1 MEEFFDINNLDNYK
15 GWLKKITQYFNY
27 EKVNPKKIWDFL
39 TEQLSYNEGDLYKLK
54 LSLLFLYTYFHDTD
68 GQYDELDKSTILEKI
83 NDFSYDDY
91 EMALSGIID
100 TPLFLMVEQDYEHYG
115 DGKVFS
121 ILTDDSEYVVYSE
134 DDIDEAYDEW
144 KESYMEDMDLNDLY
158 NVESYLDFDIDSSE
172 VQHHISEEVDYIL
185 EDKTDDE
192 ILEIANMVDE
202 KEDLERQIN
211 ELKKYKEDNK
221 TEKFNFIN
229 DIKLI
234 DSQIY
239 DLEIKND
246 EGEYDEKIENLELE
260 KEQIEELIIKI
271 DYDNVQVEDDLM
283 EAMNELD
290 NLIEYKAREIAEDIL
305 FDEVSNDIDDDPLY
319 YFNTRLGYDYS
330 DIVRYGYA
338 TFAYNDYKENMF
350 DDYDR
355 GNNMSSYDGI
365 EEEIEHNGKTYY
377 IHRIN

>member
-1 MEEFFDINNLDNYK
+1 MEEFFDIEKLDNYK

-39 TEQLSYNEGDLYKLK
+39 SEQLSFNGGEWYNLK

-83 NDFSYDDY
+83 NDFIYDDY
-91 EMALSGIID
+91 VMALSGILD
-100 TPLFLMVEQDYEHYG
+100 VPLFLMVEQDYGHYG
-115 DGKVFS
+115 YGKVFI

-144 KESYMEDMDLNDLY
+144 KESYMEDIDLNDLY
-158 NVESYLDFDIDSSE
+158 NIESYLDFDIDSSG
-172 VQHHISEEVDYIL
+172 VQNHISEEVDYIL

-211 ELKKYKEDNK
+211 KLKKYKEDNK

-283 EAMNELD
+283 DTMSELD
-290 NLIEYKAREIAEDIL
+290 DLIEYKAREIAEDIL
-305 FDEVSNDIDDDPLY
+305 FDDISNDIDDDPIY
-319 YFNTRLGYDYS
+319 YFFTRLGYDYS

-350 DDYDR
+350 DDDERGHNMNTYD
-355 GNNMSSYDGI
+355 SI

-377 IHRIN
+377 IHRLI

>member
-1 MEEFFDINNLDNYK
+1 MEEFFDINKLGVYK
-15 GWLKKITQYFNY
+15 KLLKKITQYFNY

-91 EMALSGIID
+91 EMALSGILD

-172 VQHHISEEVDYIL
+172 VQNHISAEVDYIL

-211 ELKKYKEDNK
+211 KLKKYKEDNK

-229 DIKLI
+229 DIKSI
-234 DSQIY
+234 DSQMY

-330 DIVRYGYA
+330 DMVRYGYA

-350 DDYDR
+350 DDDER
-355 GNNMSSYDGI
+355 GTNMSSYDGI

-377 IHRIN
+377 IHRLN

>member
-1 MEEFFDINNLDNYK
+1 MEEFFDINKLGVYK
-15 GWLKKITQYFNY
+15 KLLKKITQYFNY

-91 EMALSGIID
+91 EMALSGILD

-172 VQHHISEEVDYIL
+172 VQNHISAEVDYIL

-202 KEDLERQIN
+202 KKDLERQIKK
-211 ELKKYKEDNK
+211 LKKYKEDNK

-330 DIVRYGYA
+330 DMVRYGYA

-355 GNNMSSYDGI
+355 GNYMASYDGV

>member
-27 EKVNPKKIWDFL
+27 ERVNPKKIWDFL
-39 TEQLSYNEGDLYKLK
+39 SEQLSFNDGEWYNLK

-91 EMALSGIID
+91 EIALSGILDI
-100 TPLFLMVEQDYEHYG
+100 PLFLMVEQDYGHYG
-115 DGKVFS
+115 DGKVFI

-144 KESYMEDMDLNDLY
+144 KESYMEDMDLNDLH
-158 NVESYLDFDIDSSE
+158 NVESYLDFDIDSSI

-202 KEDLERQIN
+202 KKDLERQIKK
-211 ELKKYKEDNK
+211 LKKYKEDNK

-229 DIKLI
+229 DIKSI
-234 DSQIY
+234 DSQMY

-283 EAMNELD
+283 DAMGELD

-355 GNNMSSYDGI
+355 GNNMNSYDGL

>member
-1 MEEFFDINNLDNYK
+1 MEEFFDINKLGVYK
-15 GWLKKITQYFNY
+15 KLLKKITQYFNY

-100 TPLFLMVEQDYEHYG
+100 TPLFLMVEQDYGHYG
-115 DGKVFS
+115 DGKVFR

-172 VQHHISEEVDYIL
+172 VQNHISEEVDYIL

-202 KEDLERQIN
+202 KEDLERQII

-305 FDEVSNDIDDDPLY
+305 FDEVSNDIDYDPLY
-319 YFNTRLGYDYS
+319 YFNARLGYDYS

-338 TFAYNDYKENMF
+338 TFAENDYKENMF
-350 DDYDR
+350 DDYER
-355 GNNMSSYDGI
+355 GNNMSSYDGV

>member
-1 MEEFFDINNLDNYK
+1 MEEFVDINKLGVYK
-15 GWLKKITQYFNY
+15 KLLKKITQYFNY

-39 TEQLSYNEGDLYKLK
+39 TEQLSFNDGEWYNLK

-91 EMALSGIID
+91 EIALSGILDI
-100 TPLFLMVEQDYEHYG
+100 PLFLMVEQDYEHYG

-144 KESYMEDMDLNDLY
+144 KESYMEDMDLNDLH
-158 NVESYLDFDIDSSE
+158 NVESYLDFDIDSSI

-211 ELKKYKEDNK
+211 KLKKYKEDNK

-260 KEQIEELIIKI
+260 KEQIEGLIIKI
-271 DYDNVQVEDDLM
+271 DYDNAQVEDDL
-283 EAMNELD
+283 EDVMNELD

-355 GNNMSSYDGI
+355 GQNMSPYDGV

>member
-39 TEQLSYNEGDLYKLK
+39 SEQLSFNDGEWYNLK

-91 EMALSGIID
+91 EMALSGILDI
-100 TPLFLMVEQDYEHYG
+100 PLFLMVEQNYGHYG

-121 ILTDDSEYVVYSE
+121 VLTDDSEYVVYSE

-172 VQHHISEEVDYIL
+172 VQNHISEEVDYIL

-283 EAMNELD
+283 DTMNELD

-319 YFNTRLGYDYS
+319 YFNVRLGYDYS
-330 DIVRYGYA
+330 DMVRYGYA

-350 DDYDR
+350 YDGER
-355 GNNMSSYDGI
+355 GQNMSPYDGI

-377 IHRIN
+377 IHRLN

>member
-39 TEQLSYNEGDLYKLK
+39 SEQLSFNDGEWYNLK

-100 TPLFLMVEQDYEHYG
+100 TPLFLIVEQDYGHYG
-115 DGKVFS
+115 DGKVFR

-158 NVESYLDFDIDSSE
+158 NIESYLDFDIDSSE
-172 VQHHISEEVDYIL
+172 VQNHISEEVDYIL

-283 EAMNELD
+283 DTMNELD

-319 YFNTRLGYDYS
+319 YFNVRLGYDYS
-330 DIVRYGYA
+330 DMVRYGYA

-350 DDYDR
+350 YDGER
-355 GNNMSSYDGI
+355 GQNMSPYDGI

-377 IHRIN
+377 IHRLN

>member
-1 MEEFFDINNLDNYK
+1 MEEFFDIEKLDNYK

-39 TEQLSYNEGDLYKLK
+39 SEQLSFNGGEWYNLK

-83 NDFSYDDY
+83 NDFIYDDY
-91 EMALSGIID
+91 VMALSGILD
-100 TPLFLMVEQDYEHYG
+100 VPLFLMVEQDYGHYG
-115 DGKVFS
+115 DGKVFI

-144 KESYMEDMDLNDLY
+144 KESYMEDIDLNDLY
-158 NVESYLDFDIDSSE
+158 NIESYLDFDIDSSG
-172 VQHHISEEVDYIL
+172 VQNHISEEVDYIL

-192 ILEIANMVDE
+192 ILEIADMVDE
-202 KEDLERQIN
+202 KKDLERQIN

-283 EAMNELD
+283 DTMSELD
-290 NLIEYKAREIAEDIL
+290 DLIEYKAREIAEDIL
-305 FDEVSNDIDDDPLY
+305 FDDISNDIDDDPIY
-319 YFNTRLGYDYS
+319 YFFTRLGYDYS

-350 DDYDR
+350 DDDER
-355 GNNMSSYDGI
+355 GQNMSHDGI

-377 IHRIN
+377 IHRLN

>member
-1 MEEFFDINNLDNYK
+1 MEEFFDINKLGVYK
-15 GWLKKITQYFNY
+15 KLLKKITQYFNY

-91 EMALSGIID
+91 EMALSGILD

-172 VQHHISEEVDYIL
+172 VQNHISEEVDYIL

-202 KEDLERQIN
+202 KKDLERQIKK
-211 ELKKYKEDNK
+211 LKKYKEDNK

-319 YFNTRLGYDYS
+319 YFNVRLGYDYS
-330 DIVRYGYA
+330 DMVYYGYA
-338 TFAYNDYKENMF
+338 TFAENDYKENMF

-355 GNNMSSYDGI
+355 GNYMASYDGV

>member
-1 MEEFFDINNLDNYK
+1 MEEFFDINKLGVYK
-15 GWLKKITQYFNY
+15 KLLKKITQYFNY

-91 EMALSGIID
+91 EMALSGILD

-172 VQHHISEEVDYIL
+172 VQNHISEEVDYIL

-211 ELKKYKEDNK
+211 KLKKYKEDNK

-229 DIKLI
+229 DIKSI
-234 DSQIY
+234 DSQMY

-283 EAMNELD
+283 DTMNELD

-355 GNNMSSYDGI
+355 GNYMASYDGV

>member
-39 TEQLSYNEGDLYKLK
+39 SEQLSFNDGEWYNLK

-83 NDFSYDDY
+83 NDFIYDDY
-91 EMALSGIID
+91 VMALSGILD
-100 TPLFLMVEQDYEHYG
+100 VPLFLMVEQDYGHYG
-115 DGKVFS
+115 DGKVFI

-144 KESYMEDMDLNDLY
+144 KESYMEDIDLNDLY
-158 NVESYLDFDIDSSE
+158 NIESYLDFDIDSSG
-172 VQHHISEEVDYIL
+172 VQNHISEEVDYIL

-283 EAMNELD
+283 EAMGELD

-305 FDEVSNDIDDDPLY
+305 FDEVSNDIDVDPLY
-319 YFNTRLGYDYS
+319 YFNARLGYDYS
-330 DIVRYGYA
+330 DMVRYGYA

-350 DDYDR
+350 DDDER
-355 GNNMSSYDGI
+355 GHNMSPYDSI

-377 IHRIN
+377 IHRLI

>member
-1 MEEFFDINNLDNYK
+1 MEEFFDIEKLDNYK

-39 TEQLSYNEGDLYKLK
+39 SEQLSFNGGEWYNLK

-83 NDFSYDDY
+83 NDFIYDDY
-91 EMALSGIID
+91 VMALSGILD
-100 TPLFLMVEQDYEHYG
+100 VPLFLMVEQDYGHYG
-115 DGKVFS
+115 YGKVFI

-134 DDIDEAYDEW
+134 DVIDEAYDEW
-144 KESYMEDMDLNDLY
+144 KDSYMEDIDLNDLY
-158 NVESYLDFDIDSSE
+158 NIESYLDFDIDSSG
-172 VQHHISEEVDYIL
+172 VQNHISEEVDYIL

-211 ELKKYKEDNK
+211 KLKKYKEDNK

-283 EAMNELD
+283 DTMSELD
-290 NLIEYKAREIAEDIL
+290 DLIEYKAREIAEDIL
-305 FDEVSNDIDDDPLY
+305 FDDISNDIDDDPIY
-319 YFNTRLGYDYS
+319 YFFTRLGYDYS

-350 DDYDR
+350 DDDERGHNMNTYD
-355 GNNMSSYDGI
+355 SI

-377 IHRIN
+377 IHRLN

>member
-1 MEEFFDINNLDNYK
+1 MEEFFDIEKLDNYK

-39 TEQLSYNEGDLYKLK
+39 SEQLSFNGGEWYNLK

-83 NDFSYDDY
+83 NDFIYDDY
-91 EMALSGIID
+91 VMALSGILD
-100 TPLFLMVEQDYEHYG
+100 VPLFLMVEQDYGHYG
-115 DGKVFS
+115 YGKVFI

-134 DDIDEAYDEW
+134 DVIDEAYDEW
-144 KESYMEDMDLNDLY
+144 KDSYMEDIDLNDLY
-158 NVESYLDFDIDSSE
+158 NIESYLDFDIDSSG
-172 VQHHISEEVDYIL
+172 VQNHISEEVDYIL

-211 ELKKYKEDNK
+211 KLKKYKEDNK

-283 EAMNELD
+283 DTMSELD
-290 NLIEYKAREIAEDIL
+290 DLIEYKAREIAEDIL
-305 FDEVSNDIDDDPLY
+305 FDDISNDIDDDPIY
-319 YFNTRLGYDYS
+319 YFFTRLGYDYS

-350 DDYDR
+350 DDDER
-355 GNNMSSYDGI
+355 GHNMSPYDSI

-377 IHRIN
+377 IHRLN

>member
-27 EKVNPKKIWDFL
+27 ERVNPKKIWDFL
-39 TEQLSYNEGDLYKLK
+39 TEQLSFNDGEWYNLK

-100 TPLFLMVEQDYEHYG
+100 TPLFLMVEQDYGHYG

-134 DDIDEAYDEW
+134 DDIDGAYDEW

-202 KEDLERQIN
+202 KEDLERQIKQ
-211 ELKKYKEDNK
+211 LKKYKEDNK

-271 DYDNVQVEDDLM
+271 DYDNVQVEDDL
-283 EAMNELD
+283 EDVMNELD

-330 DIVRYGYA
+330 EIVHYGYA

-355 GNNMSSYDGI
+355 GNNMASYDGV

-377 IHRIN
+377 IHRIG

>member
-1 MEEFFDINNLDNYK
+1 MEEFFDINKLGVYK
-15 GWLKKITQYFNY
+15 KLLKKITQYFNY

-211 ELKKYKEDNK
+211 KLKKYKEDNK